1 MTADASGTGVPRGR
15 MTTATYVYVAVV
27 VALALALLGLGWV
40 TVGPPY
46 DMVALVV
53 LVALSVVSWVLRDTD
68 VVHRVQISL
77 ISIVLLAS
85 AVIVGPVGA
94 ALVGMVATVF
104 ESRKAPTAVRL
115 FNMAMVSAVGSVG
128 GLVYLL
134 AGGEQDVASLHS
146 PTEIVVMVGLP
157 LMVAD
162 IAQCVTN
169 AVLFAGVTRLATGVP
184 VRAQIVKL
192 LSTTGLPYI
201 GYGIIGFLFVVLWIP
216 AKVGPFSALLVL
228 APLFVARWAFVQYG
242 DELRSHERTLDALV
256 ASVEAKDPASLGHS
270 GRVAQLCEWT
280 AESLGLGHR
289 EIQEV
294 RTAGMLHDLGK
305 LAVPSRVLRMRRE
318 RSDDEQVLLAEHP
331 LHALEMLSEIE
342 FVKGSLDGIAHH
354 HERYDGRGFPSGL
367 AGNGIPLAARIIA
380 VADAFDALTT
390 TRSYRSALAPADALE
405 ELRSRGGSQLD
416 PYVVSALGRALARH
430 TWSVT
435 ERSGALLAASGAN
448 RDHDDPESSD
458 ALAERA
464 DLRARLA
471 QASEGLR
478 EKVGS

>member
-1 MTADASGTGVPRGR
+1 M
-15 MTTATYVYVAVV
+15 
-27 VALALALLGLGWV
+27 
-40 TVGPPY
+40 
-46 DMVALVV
+46 
-53 LVALSVVSWVLRDTD
+53 
-68 VVHRVQISL
+68 VHRVQISL

-104 ESRKAPTAVRL
+104 ESRKAPNAVRL

-162 IAQCVTN
+162 IAQCLTN
-169 AVLFAGVTRLATGVP
+169 AVLFAGVIRLATGVP
-184 VRAQIVKL
+184 VRTQIVKL
-192 LSTTGLPYI
+192 LSTTGCAYI

-216 AKVGPFSALLVL
+216 AEVGWFSAVLVL

-242 DELRSHERTLDALV
+242 DELRSHERTLRRAGGRSGDQGPGEPGPQRAGGAAVRVDGGDARPR
-256 ASVEAKDPASLGHS
+256 AP
-270 GRVAQLCEWT
+270 
-280 AESLGLGHR
+280 
-289 EIQEV
+289 EIQERPHRRHAPRPRQAGGPLARAAHEARAQRRRAGAPGRARPARPGDAQRDRV
-294 RTAGMLHDLGK
+294 RQG
-305 LAVPSRVLRMRRE
+305 LARRD
-318 RSDDEQVLLAEHP
+318 RAPPRAVSTDA
-331 LHALEMLSEIE
+331 AI
-342 FVKGSLDGIAHH
+342 
-354 HERYDGRGFPSGL
+354 PSGL

-390 TRSYRSALAPADALE
+390 TRSYRSALPPADALE
-405 ELRSRGGSQLD
+405 ELRSRGGAQLD

-464 DLRARLA
+464 DLRARLV
-471 QASEGLR
+471 QAAEGLR
-478 EKVGS
+478 EKVRS

>member
-1 MTADASGTGVPRGR
+1 MTAAANTKEASRGLNA
-15 MTTATYVYVAVV
+15 ATRVYVGFVVLLACVLLAV
-27 VALALALLGLGWV
+27 GWV
-40 TVGPPY
+40 HQGPPTEWLA
-46 DMVALVV
+46 MVV
-53 LVALSVVSWVLRDTD
+53 LVALSAASWVLKDND
-68 VVHRVQISL
+68 VGHRVQISL
-77 ISIVLLAS
+77 LSVILLAA

-94 ALVGMVATVF
+94 GLVGALATAIEV
-104 ESRKAPTAVRL
+104 KHTPVTVRL
-115 FNMAMVSAVGSVG
+115 FNMAMISSIGSVG
-128 GLVYLL
+128 GLAYLL
-134 AGGEQDVASLHS
+134 AGGSESVSHLSGPA
-146 PTEIVVMVGLP
+146 PIIIGVGVP
-157 LMVAD
+157 LIVAD
-162 IAQCVTN
+162 IAQCLAN
-169 AVLFAGVTRLATGVP
+169 AVLFAGVMRFANGVP
-184 VRAQIVKL
+184 MRAQIGKL
-192 LSTTGLPYI
+192 LSTTGLAYI

-216 AKVGPFSALLVL
+216 ARVGPFSALLVL
-228 APLFVARWAFVQYG
+228 APLFVARWAFIQYG

-416 PYVVSALGRALARH
+416 PYVVSALGRALTRH

-471 QASEGLR
+471 QAAEGLR
-478 EKVGS
+478 EKVRS